1 MPDLRRLIRE
11 IHRRSLWQVLTVYV
25 VSSWLILQFVDT
37 LAGALNLPSWASP
50 LALFL
55 LIVGLP
61 IVLATAFV
69 QEGAVPADADRAATR
84 TAASDPGGR
93 ASSHD
98 RTSWDELRQ
107 QLTWPRALLGG
118 VVAFS
123 LLFGVAGLV
132 VLLGDDGRTVSTDPA
147 ETADPAVAVLPFTV
161 RGLDLEVWREG
172 MVDLLSPMID
182 GVEGLRAINARTVL
196 ARWSERVGDGDADLE
211 TSLEVARGAGGRFA
225 LIGSA
230 VATGPTV
237 RIELELHDTA
247 TGERL
252 AAGRVEGSASDM
264 MALTDGA
271 ATEAAR
277 AVLESLG
284 KIPDFE
290 LERMTE
296 SAEARMAFLEG
307 EVAFREYRLV
317 EARNAYERAVAV
329 DSAFAFAHLRLA
341 EVAQWGA
348 TYSARN
354 LREHREAAARHVDR
368 LTERSRMRVRAA
380 QASGV
385 ERQEILRDAVSR
397 YPDDAILWYELGEAL
412 IHTSA
417 GFPGFDEIRGAFN
430 RALELEPNRAANYP
444 HVVSLAFQE
453 SADTARTRRLADAF
467 LELAGNIEGAYAPDA
482 DPRIGPFMFDLMFGS
497 PSERAAA
504 VSALDTLPPDFLL
517 GAGQFAWNPRRWEAF
532 EPVNLALIRHPGAG
546 DSETV
551 FGTMLASANR
561 RQMIAYALWRGQPER
576 ALQFASGEN
585 LALGPGESPSR
596 GLLYHLHALDIPV
609 PGETLTR
616 EFGAARI
623 DSTSDPETVFLG
635 GAFAA
640 DEERWDDHESAIRE
654 LERRGSADAR
664 REVLEAYGIW
674 RRGDVESAIP
684 VFEQHHPRRRLV
696 QWWLGDAYLEAGHF
710 EDAERVFS
718 SYAWN
723 QWYTPF
729 SREPLAQQR
738 LGRIYEALGRPDDA
752 ANAYAYFLEDWE
764 NAEPALQPLVEDTRR
779 RLEAIVDE
787 RG

>member
-1 MPDLRRLIRE
+1 MLNLRRLIRE
-11 IHRRSLWQVLTVYV
+11 IHRRSLWQVLTIYV

-37 LAGALNLPSWASP
+37 LAGALNLPPWASP

-69 QEGAVPADADRAATR
+69 QEGEAADEP
-84 TAASDPGGR
+84 AASQ
-93 ASSHD
+93 D
-98 RTSWDELRQ
+98 RTSRKTLRQ
-107 QLTWPRALLGG
+107 RLTWPRALLGG

-132 VLLGDDGRTVSTDPA
+132 VLLGDDGRTASADLA

-196 ARWSERVGDGDADLE
+196 ARWNEEVGGADADLE
-211 TSLEVARGAGGRFA
+211 TSLDVARGAGGRFA
-225 LIGSA
+225 LVGSA

-237 RIELELHDTA
+237 RIELELHDAT

-252 AAGRVEGSASDM
+252 AGGRVEGSDSDM
-264 MALTDGA
+264 MALTDRA
-271 ATEAAR
+271 AAEAAR
-277 AVLESLG
+277 AALESLG

-290 LERMTE
+290 LERLTD

-317 EARNAYERAVAV
+317 EARSAYERAVAV
-329 DSAFAFAHLRLA
+329 DSAFALAHLRLV
-341 EVAQWGA
+341 EVARWGA
-348 TYSARN
+348 TYSARDM
-354 LREHREAAARHVDR
+354 REHREAAARHVDR

-385 ERQEILRDAVSR
+385 ERQEMLRDALSR

-417 GFPGFDEIRGAFN
+417 GFPEFDEIRDAFN

-444 HVVSLAFQE
+444 HVIMLAFGE
-453 SADTARTRRLADAF
+453 SADTARTLRLVDAF
-467 LELAGNIEGAYAPDA
+467 FELGGSRGGAYSFDV
-482 DPRIGPFMFDLMFGS
+482 DPRIGPFMFDLTFGS
-497 PSERAAA
+497 SSERAAA

-517 GAGQFAWNPRRWEAF
+517 GAASIAWNPRRWGAF
-532 EPVNLALIRHPGAG
+532 EPVNLALIRHPEAG
-546 DSETV
+546 DAETP

-561 RQMIAYALWRGQPER
+561 QLMIAYALWRGRPKR
-576 ALQFASGEN
+576 ALEFASGGN
-585 LALGPGESPSR
+585 LALGPRESPSR

-609 PGETLTR
+609 PGATLTR

-623 DSTSDPETVFLG
+623 DSTSDPETVFLA

-640 DEERWDDHESAIRE
+640 DEERWDDHVSAIRE

-664 REVLEAYGIW
+664 REVLEAYGAW
-674 RRGDVESAIP
+674 RRGDVESAIS
-684 VFEQHHPRRRLV
+684 VFEQHHPGRRLV
-696 QWWLGDAYLEAGHF
+696 QWWLGDAYLEAGRF
-710 EDAERVFS
+710 ENAERVFS

-738 LGRIYEALGRPDDA
+738 LGRIYETLGHPDDA
-752 ANAYAYFLEDWE
+752 ADAYAYFIEDWE
-764 NAEPALQPLVEDTRR
+764 NAEPALQPLVEDARR
-779 RLEAIVDE
+779 RLEALVDE